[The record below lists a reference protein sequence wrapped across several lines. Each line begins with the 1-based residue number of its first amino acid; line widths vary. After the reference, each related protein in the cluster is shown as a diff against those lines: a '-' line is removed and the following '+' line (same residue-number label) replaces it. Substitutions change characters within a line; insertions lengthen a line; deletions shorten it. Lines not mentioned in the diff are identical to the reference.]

1 MSGQERIAWSSI
13 RHGDASES
21 VSRLGC
27 CAPKYSKLG
36 MTGDSTSFA
45 AFITAWPSR
54 LDLPHKNAI
63 GQLFAE
69 MDTDQNDFL
78 NLPEIAAGVRK
89 LFPEFDMPS
98 ALMAAYS
105 VADVNKDGAIQ
116 KAEFARLCEL
126 LQFTNNNVTTF
137 AQVVPKGNLGVEFES
152 STGRDA
158 TVKTVTA
165 DATWAD
171 KLQVGDILLGPPGT
185 LAEKMQAVKDSSR
198 PLHLTFARLPDPSTM
213 VPFVDSAEIRGHL
226 EGAEEIVATTMAK
239 LVRLVYPGF
248 GDMKVLMQAFSA
260 SDRMPDGSMT
270 PDQFISMMHA
280 LRILSNDAA
289 AFNEID
295 VALTNDGQLD
305 LDGFLTACR
314 RLGMVRLDEPT
325 LRREFGQMTGS
336 ETDSPQQHGIGGDAA
351 TVVASQLA
359 LSNFH
364 RWAVDKIVGWQSELL
379 RWN

>member
-1 MSGQERIAWSSI
+1 
-13 RHGDASES
+13 
-21 VSRLGC
+21 
-27 CAPKYSKLG
+27 
-36 MTGDSTSFA
+36 
-45 AFITAWPSR
+45 
-54 LDLPHKNAI
+54 
-63 GQLFAE
+63 
-69 MDTDQNDFL
+69 
-78 NLPEIAAGVRK
+78 
-89 LFPEFDMPS
+89 
-98 ALMAAYS
+98 
-105 VADVNKDGAIQ
+105 
-116 KAEFARLCEL
+116 
-126 LQFTNNNVTTF
+126 
-137 AQVVPKGNLGVEFES
+137 
-152 STGRDA
+152 
-158 TVKTVTA
+158 
-165 DATWAD
+165 
-171 KLQVGDILLGPPGT
+171 
-185 LAEKMQAVKDSSR
+185 
-198 PLHLTFARLPDPSTM
+198 
-213 VPFVDSAEIRGHL
+213 
-226 EGAEEIVATTMAK
+226 MAK

-314 RLGMVRLDEPT
+314 RLGMVRLDEPR

-336 ETDSPQQHGIGGDAA
+336 ETDSPQQHGIGDAA

-379 RWN
+379 R